1 MKKKS
6 LNFIFFLWVI
16 LSVASCSD
24 DPELQTINTGDF
36 SSSDWLIPKDD
47 VLNGG
52 PGKDGIPALSDPEF
66 IDAGDASYLLP
77 EDLVLGYKNGDDVRA
92 YPHRIL
98 NWHEIV
104 NDNINGDKVAV
115 NYCPLTGTGIAW
127 NRVIDGNETTFGV
140 SGLLYNTNLI
150 LYDRDTDS
158 YWSQI
163 RQDAVH
169 GEHIGRQAETFQ
181 LVETTWEK
189 WQLMFPETEVVST
202 QTGFSRDYDRIPYGD
217 YSTNNDFFLFPYSPE
232 DDRLPAKERV
242 LGLIIENSAITYR
255 FNTFSEEVSIVQ
267 NVFRGHE
274 ILVVGSQSLDFM
286 SAFIVTDKF
295 KDLSFDALS
304 SHTDKSVVMTD
315 NEGNLWNV
323 FGEAIS
329 GPRQGGRL
337 KPANAFMGFWFA
349 WGAFYPAPVIYQE

>member
-1 MKKKS
+1 MKKNTFS
-6 LNFIFFLWVI
+6 LLLV
-16 LSVASCSD
+16 LSALFALASCTD
-24 DPELQTINTGDF
+24 EPEIQTTDTEGNP
-36 SSSDWLIPKDD
+36 SSDWLIPIDD
-47 VLNGG
+47 VLDGG

-66 IDAGDASYLLP
+66 VDAIDATYLLP
-77 EDLVLGYKNGDDVRA
+77 GDLVLGYKNGDDVRA

-104 NDNINGDKVAV
+104 NDNIKGDKVAI

-127 NRVIDGNETTFGV
+127 NRVIDGDETTFGV

-169 GEHIGRQAETFQ
+169 GEHIGMQAENYQ
-181 LVETTWEK
+181 IVETTWEK
-189 WQLMFPETEVVST
+189 WQMMYPETRVLST
-202 QTGFSRDYDRIPYGD
+202 QTGYSRDYNRIPYGD

-232 DDRLPAKERV
+232 DDRLPNKERV
-242 LGLIIENSAITYR
+242 LGLIIENNAIVYR
-255 FNTFSEEVSIVQ
+255 FSNFDEEVSLVQ
-267 NVFRGHE
+267 NTFRGNQ
-274 ILVVGSQSLDFM
+274 IIVAGSQSLDFM
-286 SAFIVTDKF
+286 SAFIITDEF

-329 GPRQGGRL
+329 GPRQGERL
-337 KPANAFMGFWFA
+337 KPANAFIGFWFA